1 MAIRKNGLKNNSKLG
16 IICHYGFNSVELQ
29 LRLTSV
35 RLLLERFKRERDCYG
50 TLSIRRYL
58 WRLKGEERMITR
70 FHRYLHAFRHAR
82 WLRARS
88 MLCNDNGFS
97 LSRVRKRR
105 SLKFIAARYEAVAT
119 RSMTLLRQKALT
131 SSSKATFISVSFRKH
146 TVDPLSIPFCQQCS
160 TTERKSGRYLNE
172 ETSDRVVATRD

>member
-1 MAIRKNGLKNNSKLG
+1 MG

-97 LSRVRKRR
+97 LSLSRVRKRR

-131 SSSKATFISVSFRKH
+131 SSSKASFISFSFENTRSTRSRSRFVNNARRRKGNPEDIW
-146 TVDPLSIPFCQQCS
+146 TKRRVRSCRCDSRLMKQSLYNSLS
-160 TTERKSGRYLNE
+160 
-172 ETSDRVVATRD
+172 